1 MSITQTA
8 ATASKGRLVSEFVVF
23 FILAP
28 IAIAAFLPAA
38 VMFPALF
45 LITGIGLVL
54 LHTTD
59 GFRWGDLSRGW
70 QAVFWKKIAV
80 FTLVTL
86 LACLAV
92 IYTLA
97 PQEAFNIA
105 RQQPLMLLAILT
117 LYPLIS
123 ALPQEL
129 VFRPLFFRRYASI
142 LPDTNAAILLN
153 AAIFSLAHL
162 MYWSWVVA
170 IMTFFGGLIF
180 AYAYEKRGSFPLAV
194 ILHSIAGNIIFLVGL
209 GIYFYSGNVTR
220 PF

>member
-1 MSITQTA
+1 MSISHVTTS
-8 ATASKGRLVSEFVVF
+8 ASRTRLIAEFVVF
-23 FILAP
+23 FLAAP
-28 IAIAAFLPAA
+28 IAIATLLPATI
-38 VMFPALF
+38 MFPALF
-45 LITGIGLVL
+45 LITAIGIVL
-54 LHTTD
+54 LHVTD
-59 GFRWGDLSRGW
+59 GFHWGDLSRGW
-70 QAVFWKKIAV
+70 QAVFWKKIV
-80 FTLVTL
+80 IFTASTL
-86 LACLAV
+86 IACLAV

-105 RQQPLMLLAILT
+105 RQQPLMLLAIFT